1 MKAKQLL
8 ILFSVLGLAA
18 QLYFLYDSIFFASLN
33 EYTLRNMVD
42 LIFELEN
49 IIIFAG
55 FVLALVMA
63 VLNQK
68 TVAAVGGIIALI
80 MPVYTG
86 IDSGYFEMNAIILS
100 VCAALI
106 VIIGMFYKNL
116 KLK

>member
-49 IIIFAG
+49 IITFAG
-55 FVLALVMA
+55 FILALVMA

-68 TVAAVGGIIALI
+68 HVAAVGGIISLV
-80 MPVYTG
+80 MPLYIS
-86 IDSGYFEMNAIILS
+86 IDSGYFEINNVIMI
-100 VCAALI
+100 VCSALI
-106 VIIGMFYKNL
+106 IITGLFHKNL

>member
-49 IIIFAG
+49 IITCNG
-55 FVLALVMA
+55 S
-63 VLNQK
+63 
-68 TVAAVGGIIALI
+68 T
-80 MPVYTG
+80 
-86 IDSGYFEMNAIILS
+86 
-100 VCAALI
+100 
-106 VIIGMFYKNL
+106 
-116 KLK
+116 